1 MRSAAAMRTCG
12 ISSDSLLRYDP
23 DMKSVLVAVS
33 LLTFAVPC
41 AAQQSWTGTISD
53 SMCKAKHEEAA
64 EGQGK
69 MADRDCTLSCVKGG
83 SKFVLL
89 VDGKV
94 YQIANQS
101 LPDLE
106 KYAGAKVTVTG
117 DLKGDSVTVAKIQPV
132 GQ

>member
-1 MRSAAAMRTCG
+1 MRGAFILGAAILTA
-12 ISSDSLLRYDP
+12 
-23 DMKSVLVAVS
+23 SVTTS
-33 LLTFAVPC
+33 
-41 AAQQSWTGTISD
+41 AQQTWTGTISD

-94 YQIANQS
+94 YQIANQDNK
-101 LPDLE
+101 DLTAF
-106 KYAGAKVTVTG
+106 AGQAVKVSGDVKGDTITIAKVE
-117 DLKGDSVTVAKIQPV
+117 KP
-132 GQ
+132 

>member
-1 MRSAAAMRTCG
+1 MRGTFILGAAILTA
-12 ISSDSLLRYDP
+12 
-23 DMKSVLVAVS
+23 SVTMS
-33 LLTFAVPC
+33 
-41 AAQQSWTGTISD
+41 AQQTWTGTISD

-94 YQIANQS
+94 YQIANQDNK
-101 LPDLE
+101 DLTTF
-106 KYAGAKVTVTG
+106 AGQAVKVSG
-117 DLKGDSVTVAKIQPV
+117 DVKGDTITVAKVEKP
-132 GQ
+132 

>member
-1 MRSAAAMRTCG
+1 MR
-12 ISSDSLLRYDP
+12 
-23 DMKSVLVAVS
+23 SVLVAVS

-94 YQIANQS
+94 YQIANQDNK
-101 LPDLE
+101 DLTTF
-106 KYAGAKVTVTG
+106 AGQAVKISG
-117 DLKGDSVTVAKIQPV
+117 ELKGDTITITKVEKP
-132 GQ
+132 